1 MPGPSRRESAISKE
15 PYSKRDA
22 ERGKPPDLGKL
33 SLRTTDPRL
42 AAPVARAQARRPM
55 PIWVSIGVFAVQFL
69 WVTVAVLL
77 KSHGMAFL
85 GVIPC
90 AAALYLGSAYLLW
103 AIPRYW
109 RWAVVLYFGVVIW
122 ASVRDYL
129 DTPTHSA
136 VVAILTWVLVPVMAG
151 LIYALS
157 FGFPVRTYIR
167 HLVSTDGTR
176 KWELPLAGAMV
187 CLVFASFAGYL
198 EFLVHRLNPIL
209 DKPGI
214 RLEPTELAALEL
226 PLTRRVNLGYAHFS
240 VPGALQGDL
249 VLLNQDGMV
258 GLGPSPCLFLFAA
271 PQNNSDIATVLQ
283 SASPF
288 AGKPLHSWFELKKL
302 EASQQPFSAWQIPAM
317 GRRKTAVATTLLSLK
332 AAEYG
337 DAYAVKVFE
346 NGRIGAILTLRPK
359 GDTLYIEDLKSG
371 THVNIVILPSAP
383 DIDAFVG
390 CVVNDYEF
398 TGSAT
403 DTPTILGEIE
413 AVGIKAEDAAGAEA
427 KPPSN

>member
-15 PYSKRDA
+15 SYSKRDA

-33 SLRTTDPRL
+33 SLRTTDPRA
-42 AAPVARAQARRPM
+42 AAPVLRAEAKRPA
-55 PIWVSIGVFAVQFL
+55 PIWACIWVFAVQFL

-77 KSHGMAFL
+77 KSHGLAFL

-109 RWAVVLYFGVVIW
+109 RWAVIFYFGVVIW

-129 DTPTHSA
+129 DTPTHSV

-151 LIYALS
+151 LIYALA
-157 FGFPVRTYIR
+157 FGFPVRTYLQ
-167 HLVSTDGTR
+167 HLEATEGTR

-187 CLVFASFAGYL
+187 CLVFVSFAAYL
-198 EFLVHRLNPIL
+198 ELLVHRLNPIL
-209 DKPGI
+209 DRPGI
-214 RLEPTELAALEL
+214 RLEPTELPAVQLQ
-226 PLTRRVNLGYAHFS
+226 LTRRVNLGYAHFS
-240 VPGALQGDL
+240 VPGTLRGDL
-249 VLLNQDGMV
+249 ILLDPNGMV
-258 GLGPSPCLFLFAA
+258 GLGPPPCLYLFTA
-271 PQNNSDIATVLQ
+271 PQNNSDIATLLQ
-283 SASPF
+283 SASPL
-288 AGKPLHSWFELKKL
+288 AGKPLHSLFELKKQ
-302 EASQQPFSAWQIPAM
+302 EASQEPCTAWQIPVM
-317 GRRKTAVATTLLSLK
+317 GRRKTAFAATLLALK
-332 AAEYG
+332 ATEYG
-337 DAYAVKVFE
+337 DAYAVKIFE

-383 DIDAFVG
+383 DVDDLAG

-403 DTPTILGEIE
+403 DTATILGEIE
-413 AVGIKAEDAAGAEA
+413 AVGIKAEDAPESKA
-427 KPPSN
+427 PSN